1 MIAKKNTDI
10 LAKIVSLEN
19 HVSVFFRKHGIFHI
33 QVEDNAV
40 YNLHSYKFVQEFRL
54 NNPQF
59 NADIGIF
66 EFGSFSSVD
75 NEAREL
81 ASQREI
87 SIYIGEAYITTNLA
101 QRLLVKHYMR
111 ILRAKG
117 INVQMFDDYESA
129 KTWLLSLKRKA

>member
-40 YNLHSYKFVQEFRL
+40 YNLDSYKHVQEFRL

-59 NADIGIF
+59 KAELAIF
-66 EFGSFSSVD
+66 EFGKFSSVD
-75 NEAREL
+75 NESREL
-81 ASQREI
+81 SSQREVSPFI
-87 SIYIGEAYITTNLA
+87 AEAYIVTNLA
-101 QRLLVKHYMR
+101 QRLLVKHYTR

-117 INVQMFDDYESA
+117 INVQMFDDYDSA